1 MKKLTA
7 IFIAVL
13 LVIGCF
19 SVMAASAADTATITV
34 DGKTYTVDVGKTLT
48 YTVNLNTL
56 HKITNG
62 EFYLGF
68 PQSVLT
74 IATDDALD
82 FPVVGKSSVTYN
94 YTDNIQN
101 ELRFNFSNQ
110 ANPID
115 FTNGGVLVTVN
126 FTVTSAG
133 TGSIGFINETSSTPG
148 ELTRETVLS
157 WVDTD
162 YSINDEM
169 PNATFTEVVTGYNP
183 DQPTTETTQPTETQT
198 PTETQVTQP
207 TETQTPTETQVTQ
220 PTEAP
225 ATTIKVKAAK
235 TSIYVKDTTKVT
247 ATVTNPVGATTFKS
261 SNTSV
266 ATVKASGNVAT
277 VTAKKAGSVTITAT
291 NNSKSASVKISIVKR
306 ANTITVKG
314 KSCSAK
320 AKKNTTIKKA
330 KAFTIKNAKGTVT
343 FKKASGDKKIT
354 INKKTGNIT
363 VKKGLKKGKTYSL
376 KVKVSAAGNTAYK
389 AGSKTVTVKIK
400 IK

>member
-48 YTVNLNTL
+48 YTVNLKTV
-56 HKITNG
+56 HKVTNG
-62 EFYLGF
+62 EFYLGY

-74 IATDDALD
+74 IANDDAFD
-82 FPVVGKSSVTYN
+82 FPVVGKNSVTYN
-94 YTDNIQN
+94 YTENIQD
-101 ELRFNFSNQ
+101 EFRFNFSNQ

-115 FTNGGVLVTVN
+115 FTNDGVLVTIN
-126 FTVTSAG
+126 FTVTAAG
-133 TGSIGFINETSSTPG
+133 SGSIGFINETSSAPG
-148 ELTRETVLS
+148 ELTRESILS

-162 YSINDEM
+162 YSINDEL
-169 PNATFTEVVTGYNP
+169 PNATFTYSLSGYNP
-183 DQPTTETTQPTETQT
+183 ETPTSEETESTDPTGDTQATDPTSSSQETQPSTE
-198 PTETQVTQP
+198 P
-207 TETQTPTETQVTQ
+207 
-220 PTEAP
+220 P

-235 TSIYVKDTTKVT
+235 TSIYVNATTKVT
-247 ATVTNPVGATTFKS
+247 ATVDNPVGTTTFKS

-266 ATVKASGNVAT
+266 ATVKASGNTAT
-277 VTAKKAGSVTITAT
+277 ITGKKAGSVTITAT
-291 NNSKSASVKISIVKR
+291 NNSKSASVKITIVKR
-306 ANTITVKG
+306 ANPMTVKA
-314 KSCSAK
+314 KACSAK

-343 FKKASGDKKIT
+343 FKKSSGDKKIS

-363 VKKGLKKGKTYSL
+363 VKKGLKKGKTFKL
-376 KVKVSAAGNTAYK
+376 KVKVTAAGNTAYK

>member
-19 SVMAASAADTATITV
+19 SVMAVSAADTATITV

-48 YTVNLNTL
+48 YTVNLKTV

-62 EFYLGF
+62 EFYLGY
-68 PQSVLT
+68 PQDVLS
-74 IATDDALD
+74 IDNDEAFD

-94 YTDNIQN
+94 YNENIQN
-101 ELRFNFSNQ
+101 EFRFNFSNQ

-115 FTNGGVLVTVN
+115 FTNDGVLVTIG
-126 FTVTSAG
+126 FTVKAAG
-133 TGSIGFINETSSTPG
+133 SGSIGFINDTQAESG
-148 ELTRETVLS
+148 QLTRETILS

-162 YSINDEM
+162 YSINDEL
-169 PNATFTEVVTGYNP
+169 PNATFTYTVTGYNT
-183 DQPTTETTQPTETQT
+183 DQPTTESQTPTESQVTT
-198 PTETQVTQP
+198 PTETQVT
-207 TETQTPTETQVTQ
+207 TPTETQATQ

-225 ATTIKVKAAK
+225 ATAIKVTAAK
-235 TSIYVKDTTKVT
+235 TSIYVKGTTKVT

-261 SNTSV
+261 SNTGV

-291 NNSKSASVKISIVKR
+291 NNGKNASVKITISKK
-306 ANTITVKG
+306 ANTMTVKA
-314 KSCSAK
+314 KACSAK
-320 AKKNTTIKKA
+320 ASKKTTIKKA

-343 FKKASGDKKIT
+343 FKKVSGDKKIT

-363 VKKGLKKGKTYSL
+363 VKKGLKKGKTYKL
-376 KVKVSAAGNTAYK
+376 KVSVTAAGNTEYK
-389 AGSKTVTVKIK
+389 AATKKVTVKIK
-400 IK
+400 ITK